1 MVNELSRRR
10 FAGATGAVAG
20 AMVLGSV
27 GTAGPASAAAASAPT
42 GVWQGDRSVNGWPV
56 LAEATEYVI
65 EGSGQ
70 SVRLADGDASVLLL
84 HVARRFHYE
93 IDQLRRG
100 DVQGHRP
107 SRHMQIQVQVKV
119 QERYESNY
127 LSGTAI
133 AIRPDAY
140 PVGVKGGLYPQ
151 ELLVVRDI
159 LTELDGAVKWGGDF
173 GTPKESHFEI
183 ALRPGHPRLKGVAR
197 KIRGWNDSPGEGA
210 GSVDA
215 FDTKRRAK
223 AKAFALRVAG

>member
-1 MVNELSRRR
+1 MVMVNELSRRR

-56 LAEATEYVI
+56 LAEATEYDI

-107 SRHMQIQVQVKV
+107 SRHMQIQVQV

-140 PVGVKGGLYPQ
+140 PVGVKGGLYPH

-159 LTELDGAVKWGGDF
+159 LTELDGAVRWGGDF

-183 ALRPGHPRLKGVAR
+183 ALRPGHPKLKGVAR

-223 AKAFALRVAG
+223 AKAFALRAAG

>member
-20 AMVLGSV
+20 AVVLGSV

-42 GVWQGDRSVNGWPV
+42 GEWQGDRSANGWPV
-56 LAEATEYVI
+56 LAEATEYDI

-107 SRHMQIQVQVKV
+107 SGEGRLQVRQ
-119 QERYESNY
+119 RYESNY

-140 PVGVKGGLYPQ
+140 PVGAKGGLYPQ
-151 ELLVVRDI
+151 ELVIVRDI
-159 LTELDGAVKWGGDF
+159 LTELDGAVRWGGDF
-173 GTPKESHFEI
+173 GTPKEAHFEI
-183 ALRPGHPRLKGVAR
+183 ALRSGHPKLKGVAR
-197 KIRGWNDSPGEGA
+197 KIRGWNNSPGEGA
-210 GSVDA
+210 GSIDA

-223 AKAFALRVAG
+223 ARAFSRRAG

>member
-42 GVWQGDRSVNGWPV
+42 GVWQGDRSANGWPV
-56 LAEATEYVI
+56 LAEATEYDI

-93 IDQLRRG
+93 IDQLRSG

-107 SRHMQIQVQVKV
+107 SHHNQVQVQIQV

-151 ELLVVRDI
+151 ELLIVRDI
-159 LTELDGAVKWGGDF
+159 LTELDGAVRWGGDF
-173 GTPKESHFEI
+173 ETPKESHFEI
-183 ALRPGHPRLKGVAR
+183 ALKSGHPKLKGVAR
-197 KIRGWNDSPGEGA
+197 KIRGWKDSPGEGA

-223 AKAFALRVAG
+223 AKAFALRAAG